1 MKKEEKAILEAV
13 QNEDIVTV
21 KEYINNP
28 KSDISF
34 RYNMLTQEAAETGN
48 LELFLLFYND
58 SRVDLSDLDN
68 YVFKSAAKSNNI
80 KIFNLLIHLDLS
92 YYNFFDALKM
102 AFKNKNITMLKKIL
116 YDKRFFSVF
125 KEKNQ
130 KGFDT
135 VNLLIK
141 ENKIEDF

>member
-1 MKKEEKAILEAV
+1 MENKEKFILEAV
-13 QNEDIVTV
+13 LNEDINTV

-34 RYNMLTQEAAETGN
+34 RYNMLVQEAAETGN
-48 LELFLLFYND
+48 LELFLLFYNEP
-58 SRVDLSDLDN
+58 RVDLSELDN

-80 KIFNLLIHLDLS
+80 EIFNLLVHLDLN
-92 YYNFFDALKM
+92 YYNFFDALKA

-116 YDKRFFSVF
+116 YDKRFFSTF
-125 KEKNQ
+125 KEKNP
-130 KGFDT
+130 KGFNT
-135 VNLLIK
+135 VNLLIQ